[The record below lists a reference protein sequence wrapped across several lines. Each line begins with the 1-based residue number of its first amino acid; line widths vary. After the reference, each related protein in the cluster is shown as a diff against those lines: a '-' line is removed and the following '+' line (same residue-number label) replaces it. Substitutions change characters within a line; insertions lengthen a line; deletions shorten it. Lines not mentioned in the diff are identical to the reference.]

1 MKLQVLHRTHFRY
14 ARPVRDSFN
23 EARLLPI
30 NDPRQKRHRHTLK
43 VQPSTRLSHYRDL
56 YNNYV
61 QMFDITRPHTELIIT
76 STSVVTTTNEKT
88 LAPDARPAE
97 IQNFGSEQEFNH
109 CYDFMKGSAYV
120 ELSPEIWRLALDI
133 TDEET
138 DAWQAARK
146 IMHHIFA
153 EFTYDEVS
161 THVHTHS
168 NEVLELRKGVCQD
181 FAHVMLGLCRSLKIP
196 CRYVSGYLYNGPL
209 DKLLGSQASHAWV
222 EILLP
227 KLGWLGLDPTNNQQV
242 DGRYIKIGVGRD
254 YSDVPPIKGS
264 YRGTGK
270 QKLKVEVAVTL
281 IDEEAVR

>member
-1 MKLQVLHRTHFRY
+1 MKLQVLHRTHFKY
-14 ARPVRDSFN
+14 ARKVRDSLN

-30 NDPRQKRHRHTLK
+30 NDARQKRHSHKLK
-43 VQPSTRLSHYRDL
+43 VFPSTRISHYRDL

-61 QMFDITRPHTELIIT
+61 EVFDIIPPHNELTVI
-76 STSVVTTTNEKT
+76 STSVVTTRNEKA
-88 LAPDARPAE
+88 LAPDARPAN
-97 IQNFGSEQEFNH
+97 IQSFGSEQEFNR
-109 CYDFMKGSAYV
+109 CYDFMQGSSYV
-120 ELSPEIWRLALDI
+120 DLTPEIWRLALDI
-133 TDEET
+133 TAGET

-146 IMHHIFA
+146 IMNHIFK
-153 EFTYDEVS
+153 EFTYDGGS
-161 THVHTHS
+161 TNVHTHT
-168 NEVLELRKGVCQD
+168 NEVLELHKGVCQD
-181 FAHVMLGLCRSLKIP
+181 FAHVMIGLCRSLGIP

-227 KLGWLGLDPTNNQQV
+227 KFGWLGLDPTNNQQV

-270 QKLKVEVAVTL
+270 QKLTVEVAVTL
-281 IDEEAVR
+281 IDEAAVR